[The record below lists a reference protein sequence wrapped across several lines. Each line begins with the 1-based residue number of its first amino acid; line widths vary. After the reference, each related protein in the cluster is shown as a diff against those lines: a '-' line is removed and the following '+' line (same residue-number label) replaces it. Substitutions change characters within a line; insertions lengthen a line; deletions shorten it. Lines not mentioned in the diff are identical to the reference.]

1 MLKQDSES
9 KLKINQMRKA
19 IITYIPVLLLASAC
33 TKSIQDLNI
42 NPKGAIS
49 VPAATVFLAGEKNL
63 VDDITSTGGGTDPFR
78 FFAQTWTQIT
88 YTSEAQY
95 ILTQYNAPDN
105 WWGVLYGG
113 ANPGVLNNLVNAKA
127 NFPATAPT
135 AAALKNDLIITDI
148 LEVYAYNLLVTT
160 YGNIPYSQS
169 NNRLIPFPKYDDAK
183 TVYTDLLTRL
193 DTCIAGLN
201 TSAAAMGSADQ
212 VYKGDPAAWKKFAA
226 TLKLKMAML
235 LADTDPTTASKKV
248 QEAVASG
255 VFTSNADNALFVY
268 QSSPTG
274 NTNPIWQAAINSGR
288 HDNVPANTLVDQM
301 VAWSDPRLPLYFTQV
316 GGVYKG
322 GQPGAGNSYIG
333 FSTFSDQ
340 MLKPTFPGDL
350 LDYAET
356 EFLLAEAVERGFP
369 VTGTAAAHYNSGVT
383 ASIQF
388 WGGTVPDAN
397 AYLLQPT
404 VAYATATGDYK
415 RKIGYQKWIALY
427 NRGWDA
433 WTSIRRLG
441 YPDIDNLN
449 PPYGAISPMPL
460 RFYYPLAEQS
470 ANATNYK
477 AAVQAI
483 GGTDQVTTKLFW
495 MK

>member
-1 MLKQDSES
+1 
-9 KLKINQMRKA
+9 MRKLL
-19 IITYIPVLLLASAC
+19 ITYIPVLLLASAC
-33 TKSIQDLNI
+33 TKNIQDLN
-42 NPKGAIS
+42 NNQKAAIT
-49 VPAATVFLAGEKNL
+49 VPAASVFLAGEKNL
-63 VDDITSTGGGTDPFR
+63 VDDVTSTSGSIDPFR
-78 FFAQTWTQIT
+78 NFAQTWTEIT

-95 ILTQYNAPDN
+95 ILTQYNSPDN
-105 WWGVLYGG
+105 WWAVLYGG
-113 ANPGVLNNLVNAKA
+113 SSTSPDVLSNLVNAKA

-135 AAALKNDLIITDI
+135 AAILKNDLIITDI
-148 LEVYAYNLLVTT
+148 LEVYAYGLLVTT
-160 YGNIPYSQS
+160 YGNIPYTEA
-169 NNRLIPFPKYDDAK
+169 NNRSIPFPKYDDAK

-193 DTCIAGLN
+193 DTCIAGLDVN
-201 TSAAAMGSADQ
+201 SAAMGTADQ
-212 VYKGDPAAWKKFAA
+212 IYKGSAAAWKKFAA

-235 LADTDPTTASKKV
+235 LADTDPATASKKV
-248 QEAVASG
+248 QEAVAAG
-255 VFTSNADNALFVY
+255 VFTSNADNATFTY
-268 QSSPTG
+268 QASPTG

-301 VAWSDPRLPLYFTQV
+301 VTWNDPRLPLYFTQV

-340 MLKPTFPGDL
+340 MLKPAFPGDL

-369 VTGTAAAHYNSGVT
+369 VTGTAADHYAAGVT

-388 WGGTVPDAN
+388 WGGSAADAST
-397 AYLLQPT
+397 YLAQPS
-404 VAYATATGDYK
+404 VAYATAAGDYK
-415 RKIGYQKWIALY
+415 RKIGYQQWIAFY

-433 WTSIRRLG
+433 WTGIRRLG
-441 YPDIDNLN
+441 YPDINTIN
-449 PPYGAISPMPL
+449 PPYGAISPLPL

-483 GGTDQVTTKLFW
+483 GGSDQVTTKLFW